1 MVLSELKKGQKA
13 QIQSFEDLRLAL
25 KFMEIGVV
33 PGANVSLYSLAPFGD
48 PIAVDIEGT
57 KISMRKQEAQTVKV
71 KLV

>member
-13 QIQSFEDLRLAL
+13 QILSFEDLRLAL

-57 KISMRKQEAQTVKV
+57 KISMRKQEARTVKV